1 MLWLASLRLT
11 EIIAADHPLKSLRHE
26 LRLHGLSEEIVLDAF
41 SEKEVAD
48 YIAAKIP
55 GLSVEEEFV
64 RALHVRTDGL
74 PLFVADVVS
83 DLMAQGQSAIDG
95 DPSARLRLAS
105 VAIPEN
111 LVGVIEQYM
120 QRLTPAERAL
130 LEAASVCGIDFR
142 LATVAEALQGDVAAL
157 GASCVEL
164 VRRQRWLTDVPLERP
179 SATSDA
185 RYAFRHA
192 LYREVLYNQIG
203 PVARAELHRR
213 VAAAL
218 ERERAHGADVTAA
231 ELASHLELAHQYIP
245 AIRYYAEAAESTLLQ
260 FSPAQTMD
268 LTGRALALLQ
278 LGGDSEERAT
288 LEITLATL
296 QGTAAIQVH
305 GISSIQ
311 VKQALERA
319 QSLLDDVQGHPL
331 RGLVQHLRGRPRIAR
346 DWFEKALDVCRD
358 LDAST
363 SRTVFVADPG
373 VIVLGLLAL
382 DSVHLGLV
390 EQGRERIAA
399 VYERARDLRTPPP
412 QMAALWLDGLFAVRL
427 GNPAR
432 VADVSEQLRVL
443 ADEHALAGARAAHLW
458 FRGWSVAQLGDPRA
472 GYRLIREGY
481 ELGVRLGIRAWAC
494 ETLGYAAEALARAGD
509 WAWARQQ
516 LDEAMQCADAIGER
530 QCLPQLLVLD
540 ARIAYALGESKRAGE
555 AIRQAIDEARAQEA
569 PWLEMIALSAVCE
582 RKDATKRHREALRL
596 VLERVTGGRDT
607 PPVARVLALLEGMR
621 GA

>member
-111 LVGVIEQYM
+111 LAGVIEQYM

-231 ELASHLELAHQYIP
+231 ELASHLELARQYIP

-319 QSLLDDVQGHPL
+319 QSLLDDVHGHPL

-399 VYERARDLRTPPP
+399 VYERARDLRPPPP

-432 VADVSEQLRVL
+432 VADISEQLRVL
-443 ADEHALAGARAAHLW
+443 ADVHAVAGARASHLW
-458 FRGWSVAQLGDPRA
+458 FRGWPVPQLGDPRA

-481 ELGVRLGIRAWAC
+481 ELSVRLGIRAWAC

-596 VLERVTGGRDT
+596 VLERV
-607 PPVARVLALLEGMR
+607 
-621 GA
+621 

>member
-111 LVGVIEQYM
+111 LAGVIEQYM

-142 LATVAEALQGDVAAL
+142 VATVAEALQGDVAAL

-231 ELASHLELAHQYIP
+231 ELASHLELARQYIP

-399 VYERARDLRTPPP
+399 AYERARDLRTPPP

-509 WAWARQQ
+509 WAGARQQ

>member
-48 YIAAKIP
+48 YVAAKIP

-111 LVGVIEQYM
+111 LAGVIEQYM

-231 ELASHLELAHQYIP
+231 ELASHLELARQYIP

-296 QGTAAIQVH
+296 QGTAAILVH

-346 DWFEKALDVCRD
+346 DWFEEAFDVCRD

-363 SRTVFVADPG
+363 SRTVFVADPS

-432 VADVSEQLRVL
+432 VADISEQLRVL

-481 ELGVRLGIRAWAC
+481 ELSVRLGIRAWAC

>member
-48 YIAAKIP
+48 YVAAKIP
-55 GLSVEEEFV
+55 GLAVEEEFV

-111 LVGVIEQYM
+111 LAGVIEQYM
-120 QRLTPAERAL
+120 QRLRPTERVL

-142 LATVAEALQGDVAAL
+142 LATVAEALQGDVTALAA
-157 GASCVEL
+157 ACMDL
-164 VRRQRWLTDVPLERP
+164 VRQQRWLTDVPLERP
-179 SATSDA
+179 SATSNA

-203 PVARAELHRR
+203 PVARAELHRK

-245 AIRYYAEAAESTLLQ
+245 AVRYYAEAAESTLLQ

-509 WAWARQQ
+509 WAGARQQ

>member
-231 ELASHLELAHQYIP
+231 ELASHLELARQYIP

-346 DWFEKALDVCRD
+346 DWFEKAFDVCRD

-399 VYERARDLRTPPP
+399 AYERARDLRTPPP

-494 ETLGYAAEALARAGD
+494 ETLGYAAEALARAGA

>member
-1 MLWLASLRLT
+1 MPSSDQATVQLIDYVARRRAPTRMLWLASLRLT

-111 LVGVIEQYM
+111 LAGVIEQYM

-268 LTGRALALLQ
+268 QTERALALLQ
-278 LGGDSEERAT
+278 LGGDSEERVT

-296 QGTAAIQVH
+296 QGTAAIQVSWH
-305 GISSIQ
+305 
-311 VKQALERA
+311 K
-319 QSLLDDVQGHPL
+319 
-331 RGLVQHLRGRPRIAR
+331 
-346 DWFEKALDVCRD
+346 
-358 LDAST
+358 
-363 SRTVFVADPG
+363 
-373 VIVLGLLAL
+373 L
-382 DSVHLGLV
+382 DSSEAGP
-390 EQGRERIAA
+390 
-399 VYERARDLRTPPP
+399 RAR
-412 QMAALWLDGLFAVRL
+412 
-427 GNPAR
+427 
-432 VADVSEQLRVL
+432 
-443 ADEHALAGARAAHLW
+443 
-458 FRGWSVAQLGDPRA
+458 
-472 GYRLIREGY
+472 
-481 ELGVRLGIRAWAC
+481 
-494 ETLGYAAEALARAGD
+494 
-509 WAWARQQ
+509 
-516 LDEAMQCADAIGER
+516 AI
-530 QCLPQLLVLD
+530 
-540 ARIAYALGESKRAGE
+540 
-555 AIRQAIDEARAQEA
+555 
-569 PWLEMIALSAVCE
+569 
-582 RKDATKRHREALRL
+582 
-596 VLERVTGGRDT
+596 
-607 PPVARVLALLEGMR
+607 VAR
-621 GA
+621 

>member
-231 ELASHLELAHQYIP
+231 ELASHLELARQYIP

-494 ETLGYAAEALARAGD
+494 ETLGYAAEALARAGA